1 MNEIITIKRIDLQ
14 EKLNEFF
21 SIKPEHVFLMD
32 LVPHGETTIFEMYP
46 ENEYSNKHSFA
57 TYLDNIF
64 VQPKEN
70 EYGVTK
76 YTAEKIQDFVFY
88 IRNLKLDREKR
99 LIIACEN
106 GRNVSGAVALWAMDW
121 LMGDQEEEKLYALN
135 PDMRPNEDI
144 LRDLYIYPLI

>member
-1 MNEIITIKRIDLQ
+1 MNEIITIKRVELQ

-21 SIKPEHVFLMD
+21 SINPQHIFLMD

-46 ENEYSNKHSFA
+46 ETEYSSKHTFY

-70 EYGVTK
+70 EHGMTK
-76 YTAEKIQDFVFY
+76 HTAEKIQDFIFY

-106 GRNVSGAVALWAMDW
+106 GRNVSGAIALWSMDW
-121 LMGDQEEEKLYALN
+121 LMGDQEEEKLYKLN
-135 PDMRPNEDI
+135 PDLRPNEDI